1 MKKASRRTIQN
12 TNWGQGEM
20 GKKVKNKTKNFSAK
34 TRYGIVVEGEGQSQ
48 AV

>member
-12 TNWGQGEM
+12 RKWGQEEM
-20 GKKVKNKTKNFSAK
+20 GEKVKNKTKNFSAK
-34 TRYGIVVEGEGQSQ
+34 TWYGIGVKGEGQSQ